1 LPAGTS
7 NTIVSVTPIA
17 VERDSRTLKQAV
29 SLGRFG
35 YRSVVVEGEASG
47 WQRDEFPFELVTVPG
62 ALPAWGS
69 EEEATGTGEAPASIT
84 TPPAPRGLVARAW
97 PVALKHWDRLRITLK
112 MRTAAFRWNLGWNV
126 RTYRALPKAQL
137 YIVHSYVLSPAVVVK
152 GALSRTPI
160 AYDAHDSY
168 FEIAPEQHSEPTRGQ
183 RLWELIER
191 ACVRR
196 ARRFVTVSQGVAVM
210 LEERF
215 SRRPDVIR
223 NCHDLR
229 LDHHA
234 ARDLREQIG
243 IPEDHF
249 LLVSIGNYKA
259 GMNVGQSLE
268 ALSALPDDVHIAFVG
283 RGHERNVG
291 RIAELGL
298 ERRVHLVGSV
308 LPTEV
313 TDFVRGADAA
323 AVLYR
328 PLTRS
333 YASALPNGFFQGVAA
348 GLPTLYPEGLPELA
362 ALAESH
368 ELGLPIDQD
377 DPESI
382 AAGVS
387 RLREDLGLRRRLRAN
402 AARASEVEN
411 WEHEEGR
418 FRRLIESAMD
428 GTVPAAPRSPTTAG

>member
-1 LPAGTS
+1 
-7 NTIVSVTPIA
+7 VTPIA
-17 VERDSRTLKQAV
+17 VERDSRTFKQAASV
-29 SLGRFG
+29 ARFG
-35 YRSVVVEGEASG
+35 HRSVVVEGEMSALG
-47 WQRDEFPFELVTVPG
+47 REDLPFELITVPG
-62 ALPAWGS
+62 ALPVWGS
-69 EEEATGTGEAPASIT
+69 GEGAAGAESAAGDVVP
-84 TPPAPRGLVARAW
+84 PPARPSLLHRARSFPPYLW
-97 PVALKHWDRLRITLK
+97 LYLK
-112 MRTAAFRWNLGWNV
+112 MRTRPFRSHLGWNL
-126 RTYRALPKAQL
+126 RTYRSLPEAQL
-137 YIVHSYVLSPAVVVK
+137 YLVHSYVLSPAVLVK
-152 GALSRTPI
+152 ALLTRTPI

-168 FEIAPEQHSEPTRGQ
+168 FEIAPEQRSAPTLGQ
-183 RLWELIER
+183 RLWELVER

-196 ARRFVTVSQGVAVM
+196 ARRFVTVSGGVAAM

-215 SRRPDVIR
+215 GRRPAVIR

-229 LDHHA
+229 LDRGA
-234 ARDLREQIG
+234 GKQLREQIG
-243 IPEDHF
+243 IDETDF

-268 ALSALPDDVHIAFVG
+268 ALAALPDDVHIAFVG

-298 ERRVHLVGSV
+298 EGRVHLVGSV

-313 TDFVRGADAA
+313 TDFVRSADAA
-323 AVLYR
+323 VVLYR

-348 GLPTLYPEGLPELA
+348 GLPTLYPKGLPELA

-382 AAGVS
+382 VAGVS
-387 RLREDLGLRRRLRAN
+387 RLREDLELRRRLRAN

-411 WEHEEGR
+411 WEHEEVH
-418 FRRLIESAMD
+418 FRQLIESAMD
-428 GTVPAAPRSPTTAG
+428 GTIPAAPRSRATAG